1 MPACCRQVRQVQ
13 RRTKTPL
20 SAAEIG
26 QKVGKAINRYQ
37 VGKHFQT
44 SITDGQFSYRRH
56 REAALDGIYI
66 IRTSEPAPTLSA
78 EEAVRNYKNL
88 AQVERAFRML
98 KGVDLAIRPI
108 YHRTEDRVRAHI
120 FLCLLAYYLE
130 WHLRQAWAPLLFPA
144 CSRQAR
150 RAACRGSS
158 AP

>member
-98 KGVDLAIRPI
+98 KGVDLVIRPI
-108 YHRTEDRVRAHI
+108 YHRTKNRVRAHI